1 MLKLSGRID
10 PIHQRADTQSALL
23 TITTDPFLPL
33 PIRERFALLTDRP
46 VDVTGY
52 GTQLISDG
60 FAEPRGFPVPDSAIY
75 RLPLHFN
82 YLKSGDIVYID
93 GPRHFLNTLFRKGSH
108 HNSILLTEQCNHY
121 CLMCSQPPKK
131 IDDSYLLRRAFELV
145 NTIPKDAQRLGFTG
159 GEPTLYG
166 DSLIELI
173 KQTNLQLPNTSVDVL
188 SNGRRFK
195 DKEFARRFGG
205 IKHPDCTIARPVYSD
220 DPVRHDYVV
229 QALGA
234 FDETIQGILN
244 LKRFGH
250 KVEIRIVLHR
260 QTIERLVQTCEF
272 ICRNLLF
279 VDHVALMGLEITG
292 FTRTNLDLLWIDPY
306 DYKDTLSEAVHTLTS
321 YGMNASV
328 YNHQLCVI
336 NSDDEGSY
344 RKSISDW
351 KNEYLESCAP
361 CSRKSECGGFF
372 SSSKMYKHSE
382 HIRPFA

>member
-10 PIHQRADTQSALL
+10 PIQQRADTQSALL
-23 TITTDPFLPL
+23 TITTNPFLPL
-33 PIRERFALLTDRP
+33 PIRDRFALLTERP
-46 VDVTGY
+46 VNVPGY
-52 GTQLISDG
+52 GSQLISNSL
-60 FAEPRGFPVPDSAIY
+60 EVNQTSLPDTALY
-75 RLPLHFN
+75 RLPIHFN

-93 GPRHFLNTLFRKGSH
+93 GPRQFLNTLFRKGSH

-121 CLMCSQPPKK
+121 CLMCSQPPKE
-131 IDDSYLLRRAFELV
+131 IDDSYLLRQAFELV
-145 NTIPKDAQRLGFTG
+145 KLIPKDAQRLGFTG

-166 DSLIELI
+166 DRLIELI
-173 KQTNLQLPNTSVDVL
+173 KQTKLQLPITSIDL
-188 SNGRRFK
+188 LTNGRRFK
-195 DKEFARRFGG
+195 DKEFAGRFGG
-205 IKHPDCTIARPVYSD
+205 IKHPDCTIAIPVYSD

-229 QALGA
+229 QASGA

-244 LKRFGH
+244 LKRFGQ

-260 QTIERLVQTCEF
+260 QTIDRLVKTCEF

-306 DYKDTLSEAVHTLTS
+306 DYKDMLSEAVHTLTS

-328 YNHQLCVI
+328 YNHQLCIVNNDI
-336 NSDDEGSY
+336 EGSY

-351 KNEYLESCAP
+351 KNEYLDSCAS
-361 CSRKSECGGFF
+361 CVRKGECGGFF
-372 SSSKMYKHSE
+372 SSSKLYKHSS
-382 HIRPFA
+382 HITPFA

>member
-33 PIRERFALLTDRP
+33 PIRDRFALLTHQP

-52 GTQLISDG
+52 GVQLIRNGLGGSDS
-60 FAEPRGFPVPDSAIY
+60 PLPDATIY
-75 RLPLHFN
+75 RLPTHFS

-93 GPRHFLNTLFRKGSH
+93 GPRQFLNTLFRKGSH

-121 CLMCSQPPKK
+121 CLMCSQPPKE

-145 NTIPKDAQRLGFTG
+145 RLIPKDAQRIGFTG

-173 KQTNLQLPNTSVDVL
+173 KQTKLQLPSTSIDLL

-195 DKEFARRFGG
+195 DKEFASRFGG
-205 IKHPDCTIARPVYSD
+205 IKHPDCTIAIPVYSD

-244 LKRFGH
+244 LKRFGQ
-250 KVEIRIVLHR
+250 KVEIRIVLHK
-260 QTIERLVQTCEF
+260 QTIDRLVQTCEF

-292 FTRTNLDLLWIDPY
+292 FTRTNLDILWIDPY
-306 DYKDTLSEAVHTLTS
+306 EYKDSLSEAIGILNS
-321 YGMNASV
+321 YGMKASV
-328 YNHQLCVI
+328 YNHQLCVV
-336 NSDDEGSY
+336 NQDVERNY

-351 KNEYLESCAP
+351 KNEFLESCAP
-361 CSRKSECGGFF
+361 CSRKCECGGFF

-382 HIRPFA
+382 YIRPFA

>member
-10 PIHQRADTQSALL
+10 PIQQQANPQRSLL
-23 TITTDPFLPL
+23 TLTNDPHLPL
-33 PIRERFALLTDRP
+33 PIRGRFALLTDRP
-46 VDVTGY
+46 MDVEGY
-52 GTQLISDG
+52 GSQLICNGLERS
-60 FAEPRGFPVPDSAIY
+60 ETPLPDSLIY
-75 RLPLHFN
+75 QLPVHFD

-93 GPRHFLNTLFRKGSH
+93 GPRQFLNTLFRKGSH

-121 CLMCSQPPKK
+121 CLMCSQPPKE

-145 NTIPKDAQRLGFTG
+145 KLIPKDAQRLGFTG

-173 KQTNLQLPNTSVDVL
+173 KQTKLQLPRTSIDIL

-195 DKEFARRFGG
+195 KKEFASRFGE
-205 IKHPDCTIARPVYSD
+205 IKHPNCTVAIPVYSD

-229 QALGA
+229 QSHGA

-244 LKRFGH
+244 LKRFGQ
-250 KVEIRIVLHR
+250 KVEIRIVLHK
-260 QTIERLVQTCEF
+260 QTIDRLVKTCEF

-292 FTRTNLDLLWIDPY
+292 FTRPNLDLLWIDPY
-306 DYKDTLSEAVHTLTS
+306 DYKDILSEAVNILTS

-328 YNHQLCVI
+328 YNHQLCVV
-336 NSDDEGSY
+336 NKDVEGSY

-351 KNEYLESCAP
+351 KNEYLDSCGQ
-361 CSRKSECGGFF
+361 CTRKCECGGFF

>member
-10 PIHQRADTQSALL
+10 LIQERADMQSTLL
-23 TITTDPFLPL
+23 TITTDPSLPS
-33 PIRERFALLTDRP
+33 PIRPRFALLTDHP
-46 VDVTGY
+46 VALSGY
-52 GTQLISDG
+52 GAQLISNVLEGGETTLADT
-60 FAEPRGFPVPDSAIY
+60 ATY
-75 RLPLHFN
+75 RLPAHFN
-82 YLKSGDIVYID
+82 YLKGGDIVYID
-93 GPRHFLNTLFRKGSH
+93 GPRQFLNTLYRKGSF

-145 NTIPKDAQRLGFTG
+145 KLIPKDAPRIGFTG

-166 DSLIELI
+166 DLIIELI
-173 KQTNLQLPNTSVDVL
+173 KQTKLQLPSTSIDLL

-195 DKEFARRFGG
+195 DKAFASRFGV
-205 IKHPDCTIARPVYSD
+205 IKHPDCTIAIPVYSD

-229 QALGA
+229 QASGA

-244 LKRFGH
+244 LKRFGN
-250 KVEIRIVLHR
+250 KVEIRIVLHK
-260 QTIERLVQTCEF
+260 QTIDRLAQTCEF

-292 FTRTNLDLLWIDPY
+292 FTRTNLDILWIDPY
-306 DYKDTLSEAVHTLTS
+306 EYKDKLSEAMAILNS

-328 YNHQLCVI
+328 YNHQLCVVNQDI
-336 NSDDEGSY
+336 ERNY

-351 KNEYLESCAP
+351 KNEYLDSCIP
-361 CSRKSECGGFF
+361 CTRKSECGGFF
-372 SSSKMYKHSE
+372 SSSKVYKHSE